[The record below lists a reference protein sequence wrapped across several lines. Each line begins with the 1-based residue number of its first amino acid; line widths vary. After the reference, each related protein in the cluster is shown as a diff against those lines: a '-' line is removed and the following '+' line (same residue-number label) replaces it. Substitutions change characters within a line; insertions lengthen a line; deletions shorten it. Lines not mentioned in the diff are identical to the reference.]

1 MKSTSNR
8 MQQLSTTMAQVALI
22 LDKML
27 DSLLSKQMMYSL
39 VLRRNS
45 KVSSSEH
52 QFQDTQA
59 LTRES
64 KLTIFL
70 E

>member
-1 MKSTSNR
+1 
-8 MQQLSTTMAQVALI
+8 MAQVALI

>member
-1 MKSTSNR
+1 
-8 MQQLSTTMAQVALI
+8 MAQVALI

-27 DSLLSKQMMYSL
+27 DSLSNKQMMYSL

-52 QFQDTQA
+52 QSQDTQA